1 MIQIIILS
9 ISLGLGAVLYIA
21 LSRRVANLEKHVDSL
36 YESSIETKKIML
48 QLAEQLNKL
57 TNAHN
62 EVADYLNNHN
72 RQSKEE
78 YELDSYS
85 PFKTPHGEA

>member
-1 MIQIIILS
+1 MIQSIILL
-9 ISLGLGAVLYIA
+9 IVLVLGAMLYIA
-21 LSRRVANLEKHVDSL
+21 LSRRVTNLEKHVDSL
-36 YESSIETKKIML
+36 YDSSIETKKIML
-48 QLAEQLNKL
+48 QLIEQMNTL

-62 EVADYLNNHN
+62 EVADYLNSRNK
-72 RQSKEE
+72 QVKEE